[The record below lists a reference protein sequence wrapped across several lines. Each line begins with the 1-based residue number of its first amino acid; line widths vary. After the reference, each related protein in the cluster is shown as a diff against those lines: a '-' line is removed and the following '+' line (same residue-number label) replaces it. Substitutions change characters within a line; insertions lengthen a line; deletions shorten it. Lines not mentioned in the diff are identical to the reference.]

1 MTEEALSQKSL
12 YHYLTFL
19 IFVLLL
25 LLFLSKTFP
34 LLSFQEARR
43 AVIIQETYLSKSFIQ
58 SFNGEPYFTKPPLHT
73 YLSLPFYAL
82 GKVFHE
88 EVLFLRLPSFLCY
101 FFIFLLIYFIQQRN
115 LLRTLLTLFI
125 LLSSFRFLSF
135 IYRIDLEPFF
145 VCFVLLSVYFLIL
158 YLEKGAYK
166 FSLGFYFAFALA
178 FLVRGPLHFF
188 LIPALFLYALIFKE
202 KRLIKFLLY
211 PPSLFLFLFL
221 TFPWYLYGYL
231 KFGPS
236 VFQEFLEIDLSE
248 RLSSHKDPFY
258 YYFKALF
265 LNFLPYFLLL
275 MLKIGT
281 LKESFSAMLKA
292 FPFRL
297 YLFLT
302 LIPLF
307 LLSFTGSKFDKYLLH
322 LYPLFSLALA
332 ELLLKF
338 YSEKTLLKVS
348 FFLFFLNFLAVIIF
362 SLSPLE
368 DLKLKENIW
377 KRNLSKEGKYL
388 FFEEVQ
394 PLLIFKLKRPI
405 PVIKNETEIEK
416 ALREKGIILSPRE
429 IPHLSPFLILPDP
442 YKKGKFW
449 YVYK

>member
-12 YHYLTFL
+12 TRYLVIL
-19 IFVLLL
+19 IFALLL

-43 AVIIQETYLSKSFIQ
+43 AVIIQETYLSKSLIQ

-73 YLSLPFYAL
+73 YLSLPFFAL
-82 GKVFHE
+82 GKVLHE
-88 EVLFLRLPSFLCY
+88 EVFFLRLSSFLSY
-101 FFIFLLIYFIQQRN
+101 FFIFLLIYLIHRRDLF
-115 LLRTLLTLFI
+115 RTLLTLFI
-125 LLSSFRFLSF
+125 LLTSFRFLSF
-135 IYRIDLEPFF
+135 IYRIDLEPLF
-145 VCFVLLSVYFLIL
+145 VCFVLLSIYFLMK
-158 YLEKGAYK
+158 YLEEGSLR

-178 FLVRGPLHFF
+178 FLVRESLHFF

-202 KRLIKFLLY
+202 KRLIRFLLH
-211 PPSLFLFLFL
+211 PPSLLLFLFLAL
-221 TFPWYLYGYL
+221 PWYLYGYL

-236 VFQEFLEIDLSE
+236 VFQEFLGVDLSE
-248 RLSSHKDPFY
+248 RLFSHKNPFY

-265 LNFLPYFLLL
+265 LNFLPYFFLLVIKIKPL
-275 MLKIGT
+275 KENFSTMLKT
-281 LKESFSAMLKA
+281 
-292 FPFRL
+292 FPLRL

-307 LLSFTGSKFDKYLLH
+307 LLSFMGSKFDKYLLH
-322 LYPLFSLALA
+322 LYPLFSPALT
-332 ELLLKF
+332 ELLLKL
-338 YSEKTLLKVS
+338 YSEKTLLRVS

-368 DLKLKENIW
+368 DLKLKETIW
-377 KRNLSKEGKYL
+377 ERNLPKEGKYL

-394 PLLIFKLKRPI
+394 PFLIFKLKRPI
-405 PVIKNETEIEK
+405 PVIKSETEFEK
-416 ALREKGIILSPRE
+416 ALKEKRIILSPKE
-429 IPHLSPFLILPDP
+429 FSHLSPSLILPDP

>member
-12 YHYLTFL
+12 SHYLIFL
-19 IFVLLL
+19 IFALLL

-43 AVIIQETYLSKSFIQ
+43 AVIIQGTYLSKTFIQ

-82 GKVFHE
+82 GKALHE
-88 EVLFLRLPSFLCY
+88 EIFFLRLPSFLSY
-101 FFIFLLIYFIQQRN
+101 FLIFLLLYFIHRRD
-115 LLRTLLTLFI
+115 LLRTLITLFI
-125 LLSSFRFLSF
+125 LLTSFRFLSF
-135 IYRIDLEPFF
+135 IYRIDLEPLF
-145 VCFVLLSVYFLIL
+145 VCFVLLSVYFLMK
-158 YLEKGAYK
+158 YLEVGALR

-211 PPSLFLFLFL
+211 PPSLLLFLLL
-221 TFPWYLYGYL
+221 TLPWYLYGYL

-236 VFQEFLEIDLSE
+236 VFQEFLGVDLSE

-258 YYFKALF
+258 YYLKALF

-275 MLKIGT
+275 IIKIKP
-281 LKESFSAMLKA
+281 LKENFYTMFKP
-292 FPFRL
+292 FPLRL
-297 YLFLT
+297 CLFLT
-302 LIPLF
+302 IVPLF

-322 LYPLFSLALA
+322 LYPLFSLALT
-332 ELLLKF
+332 EFLLRL
-338 YSEKTLLKVS
+338 YSAKILLKVS
-348 FFLFFLNFLAVIIF
+348 SIFFLLNFLAVIIF

-368 DLKLKENIW
+368 DLKLKEAIW
-377 KRNLSKEGKYL
+377 ERNLPKGKYL

-394 PLLIFKLKRPI
+394 PLLVFKLKRPI
-405 PVIKNETEIEK
+405 PVINSETEIEK
-416 ALREKGIILSPRE
+416 ALKEKGIILSPRE
-429 IPHLSPFLILPDP
+429 IPHLSPSLILPDP